1 MPARSTIL
9 FICSGNIFRSMTA
22 EFSLRAQAAS
32 LDGIAVRSAG
42 LRSPPHG
49 IMDFVRDHLRDKG
62 IDISAHQPTQLTA
75 AMLEEAAL
83 PVAMGLE
90 HQEAIEREHQRRL
103 PLFSEIAYGTREPL
117 RDVWEVVPD
126 WRNNMAASARYG
138 CSVMD
143 YIYDSVPGFLDR
155 MNRFITRA

>member
-1 MPARSTIL
+1 
-9 FICSGNIFRSMTA
+9 
-22 EFSLRAQAAS
+22 
-32 LDGIAVRSAG
+32 
-42 LRSPPHG
+42 
-49 IMDFVRDHLRDKG
+49 
-62 IDISAHQPTQLTA
+62 
-75 AMLEEAAL
+75 
-83 PVAMGLE
+83 MGLE

-143 YIYDSVPGFLDR
+143 YIYEGVPGFLDR